1 MNEEVGRL
9 KSALE
14 NTLADEVIRENK
26 EYSNNLD
33 RVVQKLDSFKDTP
46 INEEMVRSL
55 FYIQDLV
62 AEVTK

>member
-14 NTLADEVIRENK
+14 VALSDKLISENK
-26 EYSNNLD
+26 EYSNNLN
-33 RVVQKLDSFKDTP
+33 RVVEKLDSFKSTP

>member
-14 NTLADEVIRENK
+14 NALADEVIRENK